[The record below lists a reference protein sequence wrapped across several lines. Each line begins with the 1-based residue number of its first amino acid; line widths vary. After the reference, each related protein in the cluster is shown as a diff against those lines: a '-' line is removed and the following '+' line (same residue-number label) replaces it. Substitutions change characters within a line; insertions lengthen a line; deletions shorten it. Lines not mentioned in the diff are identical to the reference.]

1 VHGPQISWGMP
12 HAMVVFLS
20 ITIYRELEFE
30 CGKRNL
36 LVVVAQNA
44 SFRAHASRGCRLVR
58 RIGRFSC
65 GIRYVDDICTN
76 HIILVCMGVDC
87 VD

>member
-1 VHGPQISWGMP
+1 
-12 HAMVVFLS
+12 MVVFLS

-44 SFRAHASRGCRLVR
+44 SFRAHPRMQAE
-58 RIGRFSC
+58 
-65 GIRYVDDICTN
+65 DAD
-76 HIILVCMGVDC
+76 
-87 VD
+87 